1 MKISLITVSYNS
13 VNTIEQTIKSVINQT
28 YSNIEYIIVDGMS
41 TDGTLDIIKK
51 YDDFINKKVVEIDN
65 GIYDAMNKGISLCT
79 GDIIGI
85 LNSDDFY
92 YDKYVLEN
100 IISTF
105 KSSDVDSVYTDLV
118 YVDKFD
124 TNKIRRYWKSSE
136 YNKSNFLF
144 GWMPPHPSLFVKSKV
159 YKNHGSFNLNFK
171 ISADYE
177 FMLRQFFV
185 NGISS
190 KYLPIISVKMR
201 IGGISNRNLLSRI
214 SAHKEDINAWKIN
227 KINPYFFSLL
237 LKPTRK
243 LLQYII
249 KP

>member
-136 YNKSNFLF
+136 YNKSNFF
-144 GWMPPHPSLFVKSKV
+144 IWMDATT
-159 YKNHGSFNLNFK
+159 SFF
-171 ISADYE
+171 IC
-177 FMLRQFFV
+177 
-185 NGISS
+185 
-190 KYLPIISVKMR
+190 
-201 IGGISNRNLLSRI
+201 
-214 SAHKEDINAWKIN
+214 
-227 KINPYFFSLL
+227 
-237 LKPTRK
+237 
-243 LLQYII
+243 
-249 KP
+249 